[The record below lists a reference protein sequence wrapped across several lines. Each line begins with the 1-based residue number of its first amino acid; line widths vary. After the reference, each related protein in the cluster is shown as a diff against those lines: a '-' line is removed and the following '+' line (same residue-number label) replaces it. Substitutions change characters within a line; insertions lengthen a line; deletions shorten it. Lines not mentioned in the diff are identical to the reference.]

1 MATKK
6 FKPIELYTNTPED
19 IFQTYKPEIS
29 KAIIEAI
36 AYGSRYKRKKVDFAR
51 VIIKDS
57 LVITLTID
65 SREFLDLIDDNL
77 NNLIEAEEYEVCALA
92 VKLKKKLLPNY
103 AETK

>member
-6 FKPIELYTNTPED
+6 YKPLELHTDKPED
-19 IFQTYKPEIS
+19 IFQVHKPQIS

-36 AYGSRYKRKKVDFAR
+36 AYGTRYKRKKVDFAQ

-65 SREFLDLIDDNL
+65 SREFLELINDNL
-77 NNLIEAEEYEVCALA
+77 ENLIEAEEYESCALA
-92 VKLKKKLLPNY
+92 VKLKNKLI
-103 AETK
+103 K